1 MRLVDRYR
9 RPLHDLR
16 VSVTDRCNF
25 RCTYCMPREHFDAD
39 HAFLE
44 REALLT
50 YEEITTVVQS
60 LMPAGLRKV
69 RLTGGEPLLR
79 KDITTLVEMLRAAG
93 PELDLALTTNGAL
106 LERHASALK
115 QAGLDRVT
123 VSLDAIDE
131 ALFQQMADTTNHGP
145 NQVLAGIDVA
155 LGLGL
160 GVKVNT
166 VVQKGLND
174 GELIQ
179 LAEACTARNITL
191 RFIEFMDVGNTN
203 AWKLEDVMTGQEIRN
218 VLQHRF
224 GQLKPVQAA
233 DRSQVARTYETVD
246 GHRFGFIESVSNPF
260 CGDCTRARLSANG
273 SLYTCLFS
281 SSGHDLKALLRM
293 EAEEHEVLQAIHS
306 IWEGRKDRYSMDRA
320 SIKDPSSKVE
330 MSFIGG

>member
-1 MRLVDRYR
+1 MRLVDRYK

-25 RCTYCMPREHFDAD
+25 RCTYCMPREHFNAD

-44 REALLT
+44 RDALLT
-50 YEEITTVVQS
+50 YEEITTVVRS
-60 LMPAGLRKV
+60 LLPAGLRKV

-115 QAGLDRVT
+115 HAGLDRVT
-123 VSLDAIDE
+123 VSLDAIDT
-131 ALFQQMADTTNHGP
+131 ALFQQMADTSNHGP
-145 NQVLAGIDVA
+145 DEVLAGIDVA

-179 LAEACTARNITL
+179 LAEACTARNVTL

-218 VLQHRF
+218 VLQNRF
-224 GQLKPVQAA
+224 GQLKPVQAS

-281 SSGHDLKALLRM
+281 SSGHDLKSLLRM
-293 EAEEHEVLQAIHS
+293 QAEEHEVLQAIHS
-306 IWEGRKDRYSMDRA
+306 IWEGRKDRYSMERA
-320 SIKDPSSKVE
+320 SIEDPSSKVE

>member
-1 MRLVDRYR
+1 MRLVDRYE

-44 REALLT
+44 RAALLT
-50 YEEITTVVQS
+50 YEEITTVVRS
-60 LMPAGLRKV
+60 LLPAGLRKV

-93 PELDLALTTNGAL
+93 PHLDLALTTNGAL
-106 LERHASALK
+106 LKRHASAL
-115 QAGLDRVT
+115 QHAGLDRVT
-123 VSLDAIDE
+123 VSLDAIDK

-145 NQVLAGIDVA
+145 DEVLAGIDVA

-166 VVQKGLND
+166 VVQKGVNE
-174 GELIQ
+174 GELVP
-179 LAEACTARNITL
+179 LAEACSARNIPL

-203 AWKLEDVMTGQEIRN
+203 AWKLDDVMTGQEIRN
-218 VLQHRF
+218 LLQDRF
-224 GQLKPVQAA
+224 GQLKPVDEAEP
-233 DRSQVARTYETVD
+233 SQVARTYETVD

-281 SSGHDLKALLRM
+281 SSGHDLKPLLRM
-293 EAEEHEVLQAIHS
+293 EAEEDEVLQAIQT
-306 IWEGRKDRYSMDRA
+306 IWEARKDRYSAERT
-320 SIKDPSSKVE
+320 STKEPSPKVE